1 MGGEA
6 SLAFGPLGR
15 TAAGEVRG
23 GNDASVLKR
32 LAWLRDVF
40 GPTLG
45 KAIRA
50 AGGID
55 LKSIQWAQP

>member
-23 GNDASVLKR
+23 GNDASVDTSLTYSQSR
-32 LAWLRDVF
+32 GV
-40 GPTLG
+40 
-45 KAIRA
+45 
-50 AGGID
+50 
-55 LKSIQWAQP
+55 